1 MRVLASLAL
10 ALALAR
16 APPARAAAPAGPC
29 QVYGAASAACAAL
42 LLRANATLS
51 GQPPLTLERATDLCL
66 LRCAVC
72 TRAEYMPWQVGL
84 PSAGSL
90 CDDDAAAP
98 AALLPDAIVASA
110 AAAIFN
116 ASAVLSGVYFLD
128 YPGGPEENASLALPL
143 QLARMP
149 RRDLLLLLTDA
160 TLFMDYLLENLR
172 YALHTRAWS
181 AAWGVTWP
189 LFVEAVLPYAVIDE
203 KRDLYF
209 RPRARLARLLR
220 NATQGAPSAS
230 AAMRAVAA
238 ALPRAASLGA
248 LALASAG
255 GAAVQALEPGP
266 PFTWRSST
274 SPAYVSVEQV
284 AAFGGSCTGTGVV
297 LVAAARAAGVP
308 ARLAGC
314 GQTDVAGDD
323 HHWVEFW
330 DGSVPGP
337 LAPWHTKE
345 GTSAGNEGGPWDAP
359 SGPMLGC
366 LAGVVPYS
374 ALNSL
379 WAASAGSAVYMPLLW
394 SNDSVSQAWGFVGG
408 LDRCGAYCSAWGCGP
423 GNAQRYTQGE
433 CSQYPD

>member
-1 MRVLASLAL
+1 MRSLAAL
-10 ALALAR
+10 ALALA
-16 APPARAAAPAGPC
+16 APAAAALLPQDAC
-29 QVYGAASAACAAL
+29 RVYAAASAACAARL
-42 LLRANATLS
+42 LQANASLS

-72 TRAEYMPWQVGL
+72 TRPEYMPWQVGL

-90 CDDDAAAP
+90 CDDAAPTAAAY
-98 AALLPDAIVASA
+98 LPDAIVSGA
-110 AAAIFN
+110 AAAVFN
-116 ASAVLSGVYFLD
+116 ASAVLSGQYFLD

-149 RRDLLLLLTDA
+149 RRDLLLLLTEPA
-160 TLFMDYLLENLR
+160 LFMDYLLENLR

-181 AAWGVTWP
+181 VGWGVTWE
-189 LFVEAVLPYAVIDE
+189 LFVDAVLPYAVIDE
-203 KRDLYF
+203 KRDLWW
-209 RPRARLARLLR
+209 RPRARLAALLR
-220 NATQGAPSAS
+220 NATGAPNAT

-238 ALPRAASLGA
+238 TLPHAASQGV
-248 LALASAG
+248 LALASGG
-255 GAAVQALEPGP
+255 GAAVEALAPGP

-274 SPAYVSVEQV
+274 SPAYLSVQQV

-297 LVAAARAAGVP
+297 LVAGARAVGVP

-323 HHWVEFW
+323 HHWAEFW
-330 DGSVPGP
+330 DGSAAGP
-337 LAPWHTKE
+337 LGAGGWHTKE

>member
-1 MRVLASLAL
+1 MRSLAAL
-10 ALALAR
+10 ALALA
-16 APPARAAAPAGPC
+16 APAAAALLPQDPC
-29 QVYGAASAACAAL
+29 QVYGAASAACAARL
-42 LLRANATLS
+42 LQANASLA

-72 TRAEYMPWQVGL
+72 TRPEYMPWQVGL

-90 CDDDAAAP
+90 CDDAAPSAAAY
-98 AALLPDAIVASA
+98 LPDAIVAGA
-110 AAAIFN
+110 AAAVFN
-116 ASAVLSGVYFLD
+116 ASAALSGQYFLD

-149 RRDLLLLLTDA
+149 RRDLLLLLTEPA
-160 TLFMDYLLENLR
+160 LFVDFLLENLR

-181 AAWGVTWP
+181 VGWGVTWD
-189 LFVEAVLPYAVIDE
+189 LFVDAVLPYAVIDE
-203 KRDLYF
+203 KRDLWW
-209 RPRARLARLLR
+209 RPRARLAALLR
-220 NATQGAPSAS
+220 NATAGAPNAT

-238 ALPRAASLGA
+238 ALPHAASQGV
-248 LALASAG
+248 LALASGG
-255 GAAVQALEPGP
+255 GAAVEALAPGP

-274 SPAYVSVEQV
+274 SPAYLSVQQV

-297 LVAAARAAGVP
+297 LVAAARAVGVP

-323 HHWVEFW
+323 HHWAEFW
-330 DGSVPGP
+330 DGSAAGP
-337 LAPWHTKE
+337 LGPGGWHTKE

-366 LAGVVPYS
+366 LAGVAPFS

-379 WAASAGSAVYMPLLW
+379 WAASPASPVYLPLLW
-394 SNDSVSQAWGFVGG
+394 SNDSFSQAWGFVGG

-423 GNAQRYTQGE
+423 GNAQRYSQAQ